1 MDFFAPIYNFLHS
14 WVGVALLFAL
24 LLLGLWNMLRQPP
37 GNTSQRLMR
46 WRVGIQFAV
55 ICVLLGLLLLRR

>member
-1 MDFFAPIYNFLHS
+1 MDFFAPVYNFLHS
-14 WVGVALLFAL
+14 WVGAALLFAL

-37 GNTSQRLMR
+37 ANMSQRLMR

-55 ICVLLGLLLLRR
+55 ICVLLGLLLFRR